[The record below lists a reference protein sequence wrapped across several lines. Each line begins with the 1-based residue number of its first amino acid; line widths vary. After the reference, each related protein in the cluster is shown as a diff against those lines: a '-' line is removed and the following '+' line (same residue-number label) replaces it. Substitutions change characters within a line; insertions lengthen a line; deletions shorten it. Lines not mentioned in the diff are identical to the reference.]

1 MLRLK
6 IVAKFQYYCQQKYAI
21 LCAMPHVNPITWRTT
36 DNISQSKG
44 NTMTKFKKFGASVSA
59 IALAGAL
66 TVAAP
71 NAVAADNGDQ
81 TGSSASGKQD
91 GSSNADGK
99 EGNGS
104 SDEELA
110 KKFPTL
116 SSKDGQK
123 PDSSSTEEQALLGV
137 GITAGILALGAALW
151 PQIQQF
157 LPKM

>member
-1 MLRLK
+1 
-6 IVAKFQYYCQQKYAI
+6 
-21 LCAMPHVNPITWRTT
+21 
-36 DNISQSKG
+36 
-44 NTMTKFKKFGASVSA
+44 MTKFKKFGASVSA

-71 NAVAADNGDQ
+71 NAVAADNGNQ
-81 TGSSASGKQD
+81 T
-91 GSSNADGK
+91 GSSNADSDKGSSTGGTK
-99 EGNGS
+99 DGNGS

-116 SSKDGQK
+116 SSKEGEK
-123 PDSSSTEEQALLGV
+123 PDSSSAEEQALLGV

>member
-1 MLRLK
+1 M
-6 IVAKFQYYCQQKYAI
+6 
-21 LCAMPHVNPITWRTT
+21 
-36 DNISQSKG
+36 
-44 NTMTKFKKFGASVSA
+44 
-59 IALAGAL
+59 
-66 TVAAP
+66 
-71 NAVAADNGDQ
+71 AADNGNQ

>member
-1 MLRLK
+1 
-6 IVAKFQYYCQQKYAI
+6 
-21 LCAMPHVNPITWRTT
+21 MPHVSTLTGRTT

-71 NAVAADNGDQ
+71 NAVAVDNGGQ
-81 TGSSASGKQD
+81 TDSSAAGDQG
-91 GSSNADGK
+91 GSSNTDGDK
-99 EGNGS
+99 GSSTGGTNEGNGS

>member
-1 MLRLK
+1 
-6 IVAKFQYYCQQKYAI
+6 
-21 LCAMPHVNPITWRTT
+21 MPHVSTLTGRTT

-123 PDSSSTEEQALLGV
+123 PESSSTEEQALLGV

>member
-1 MLRLK
+1 
-6 IVAKFQYYCQQKYAI
+6 
-21 LCAMPHVNPITWRTT
+21 MPHVNPITWRTT

-71 NAVAADNGDQ
+71 NAVAADNGNQ
-81 TGSSASGKQD
+81 TGSSATGNQD
-91 GSSNADGK
+91 GSSNADGDK
-99 EGNGS
+99 GGNGS

>member
-1 MLRLK
+1 
-6 IVAKFQYYCQQKYAI
+6 
-21 LCAMPHVNPITWRTT
+21 
-36 DNISQSKG
+36 
-44 NTMTKFKKFGASVSA
+44 MTKFKKFGASVSA

-71 NAVAADNGDQ
+71 NAVAADNGNQ
-81 TGSSASGKQD
+81 T
-91 GSSNADGK
+91 GSSNADSDKGSSTGGTK
-99 EGNGS
+99 DDNGS

-116 SSKDGQK
+116 SSKEGDK
-123 PDSSSTEEQALLGV
+123 PDSSSAEEQALLGV
-137 GITAGILALGAALW
+137 GITAGILALGVALW